1 MTLREQ
7 IYINVGSI
15 MENNVRGNVWNTVR
29 HNVSNNVQDNIWINV
44 WGTARNSAALS
55 VKRFAAKEIV

>member
-1 MTLREQ
+1 
-7 IYINVGSI
+7 

-44 WGTARNSAALS
+44 WKASRNSAALS
-55 VKRFAAKEIV
+55 VKRFAAKEL